1 MTLQFFCDWL
11 WAPIIAPIIIPIIAR
26 LASHWKSGRHFLR
39 RLVIGNTRVAIIGD
53 SDERSN
59 ISKSLATTGL
69 FKEKNISCE
78 TFQNANNA
86 AFNSRFDIVVIVF
99 DYDEKLSDSDKDHI
113 SPDKDHISSQ
123 QKKAEERLEECLK
136 SFKTTDEPIVVFA
149 RNNMNQA
156 LFKKIADRPNASIC
170 QARGRLTADIVAQL
184 TAFNG

>member
-26 LASHWKSGRHFLR
+26 LASHWKSGRQFLR

-69 FKEKNISCE
+69 FKEKNISCK
-78 TFQNANNA
+78 TFQNTNNA
-86 AFNSRFDIVVIVF
+86 AFNSRFDIVIIVF
-99 DYDEKLSDSDKDHI
+99 DYDEKPSESDKDHI
-113 SPDKDHISSQ
+113 SSE
-123 QKKAEERLEECLK
+123 QKKAEETLEECLK

-149 RNNMNQA
+149 RNTMNPA